1 MLASSAGASP
11 GTTPSEEAGLPET
24 KSWPRSTSE
33 EAACDEGKGGGGG
46 GETCNVSCQTRPPN
60 TDKLK
65 SEGVGATLKHGI
77 TGTRGQGRCACAG
90 YTELLLRGRAT
101 ETRAESAVQHV

>member
-11 GTTPSEEAGLPET
+11 GTTPVEEAGLPET
-24 KSWPRSTSE
+24 KSWPRSTSD

-60 TDKLK
+60 TDKLR
-65 SEGVGATLKHGI
+65 SEGVAATLKVEKRSVIPCFKVILFH
-77 TGTRGQGRCACAG
+77 A
-90 YTELLLRGRAT
+90 ELLLRGRAT
-101 ETRAESAVQHV
+101 GARAENAIQHV